1 MVDNNNCTTCKYAIA
16 NVVGDLASVPK
27 VSSLMK
33 TLCFYSQRRTGS
45 EIIVVLLCR
54 ERDHAHVCV
63 NRVIN
68 VGSWEEHLVMKVWEM
83 GHLTW
88 RGGGSRIISSMYVK
102 GGWEEA
108 SARLLLGPTV
118 WQEAMGIYWNIPF
131 CGTETFGDCRRKR
144 WSAGVGRRRPSAGT
158 RGAFWVLIVWWL
170 EWTRKCAS
178 LEGWLLWWNGEL
190 SGLDGTARPNESEC
204 VIVEVRL

>member
-68 VGSWEEHLVMKVWEM
+68 KCREL
-83 GHLTW
+83 
-88 RGGGSRIISSMYVK
+88 RR
-102 GGWEEA
+102 A
-108 SARLLLGPTV
+108 SCDESLGDGPLNL
-118 WQEAMGIYWNIPF
+118 E
-131 CGTETFGDCRRKR
+131 
-144 WSAGVGRRRPSAGT
+144 RRRLKDHFINVCEGRMGRSFSQAPLRPNGVT
-158 RGAFWVLIVWWL
+158 RGNGYILKHSI
-170 EWTRKCAS
+170 
-178 LEGWLLWWNGEL
+178 LWN
-190 SGLDGTARPNESEC
+190 
-204 VIVEVRL
+204 